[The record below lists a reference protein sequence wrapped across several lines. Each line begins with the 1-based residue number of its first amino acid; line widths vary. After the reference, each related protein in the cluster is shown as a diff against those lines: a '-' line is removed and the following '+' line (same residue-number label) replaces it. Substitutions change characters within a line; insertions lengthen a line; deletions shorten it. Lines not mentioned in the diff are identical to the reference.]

1 MVYWPCFRL
10 QWWLLN
16 NEHNNFHDPV
26 LLHKIFKLCLLSSL
40 LFIERLLVAE
50 ITHCVFN
57 TIQSEQRNCVWLSV
71 FVWVCTYIHTERTH
85 IETVV
90 LNTVL
95 TASPG
100 RFVGLPWGEA
110 GGEGDVRRSR
120 CDREVYRYSFPR
132 PFPSDCVFSPASN
145 NWQTIDYRFCS

>member
-110 GGEGDVRRSR
+110 GGRGCKEKQVRPWGLPLF
-120 CDREVYRYSFPR
+120 FPKAFSLR
-132 PFPSDCVFSPASN
+132 LCVQPRLKQLAN
-145 NWQTIDYRFCS
+145 NRL